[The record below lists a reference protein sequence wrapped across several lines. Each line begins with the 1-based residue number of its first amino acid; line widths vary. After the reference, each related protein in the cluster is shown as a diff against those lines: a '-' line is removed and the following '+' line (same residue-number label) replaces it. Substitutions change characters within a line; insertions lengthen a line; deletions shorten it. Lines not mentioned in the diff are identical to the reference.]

1 MITVKETKEKT
12 FTIIFHDIYLLVGNY
27 LNSEKFKNTSIA
39 FGNIKKMVFTN
50 YCLILFISVD

>member
-27 LNSEKFKNTSIA
+27 LNSEKVKNTRVA
-39 FGNIKKMVFTN
+39 FGNMKSVFTN
-50 YCLILFISVD
+50 YCLILFISIY